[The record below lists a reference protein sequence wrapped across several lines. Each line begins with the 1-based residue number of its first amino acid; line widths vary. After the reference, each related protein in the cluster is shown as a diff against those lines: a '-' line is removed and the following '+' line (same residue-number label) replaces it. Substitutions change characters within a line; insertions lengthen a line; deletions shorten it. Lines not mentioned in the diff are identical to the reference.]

1 MKYAAIIL
9 PACLLLPILI
19 WSQTGASC
27 ADPIPITMDGVCR
40 NYTVSSAT
48 GSNLVCTA
56 SGTTPITYFSVTS
69 NASAQEML
77 LKIAWPTNQPVEVAF
92 YHSTSCTNG
101 NLEAASSI
109 CFYDGHG
116 DWAPAPDFVITPNTT
131 YILRIKT
138 PTTGTIQICGKHY
151 TAPNN
156 SCATAMPI
164 GPVLTF
170 DNNATNKPGTG
181 IAPAG
186 LCAADIDNTA
196 FYVYTV
202 DVTGPTTVSVENMDL
217 DNNYQ
222 SDLLNLGYKVG
233 VFTGTCGSLTSV
245 ACYLGVAN
253 ATLVVGSLPAG
264 TKVYVVVD
272 GILGSNCDYGIRA
285 INSVS
290 ILSADLKYFTGLKAP
305 QGNILKWVSLNER
318 DNAFFEIERSVDGIN
333 YAPIYRVVGQ
343 GNSKSEKNYEFVD
356 LSPAVKSF
364 YRLKMI
370 SGAGQNAYS
379 NVVRV
384 DRELSANSKLIFGNV
399 VTNQLGLQI
408 NDVKEQNVSI
418 KIVDEVGREIY
429 RQNTKT
435 SPGDNLINITTTR
448 IATGFYYLLVSRGDY
463 RETLRFV
470 KR

>member
-9 PACLLLPILI
+9 AECLVLPILI

-56 SGTTPITYFSVTS
+56 LATTSITYFSVTS

-77 LKIAWPTNQPVEVAF
+77 LKIKWPTVGHVEVAF

-101 NLEAASSI
+101 NLESASSI
-109 CFYDGHG
+109 CFYDGQG

-138 PTTGTIQICGKHY
+138 PTTGSIQICGQYY
-151 TAPNN
+151 TPPNN

-164 GPVLTF
+164 GPILTF
-170 DNNATNKPGTG
+170 DNNATHKPGTG
-181 IAPAG
+181 ITPAG
-186 LCAADIDNTA
+186 ICAGEIDNTA

-202 DVTGPTTVSVENMDL
+202 DVTGQTTVSIENLDM

-222 SDLLNLGYKVG
+222 SNLLNLGYKVG

-245 ACYLGVAN
+245 ACYVGVAE
-253 ATLVVGSLPAG
+253 AQIVTVSLPAG
-264 TKVYVVVD
+264 TKVYVAID

-285 INSVS
+285 VNSVS
-290 ILSADLKYFTGLKAP
+290 LLSADLKYFTGLKTP
-305 QGNILKWVSLNER
+305 EGNILKWVSLNER
-318 DNAFFEIERSVDGIN
+318 DNAFFEVERSLDGVN
-333 YAPIYRVVGQ
+333 YASIYRVVGQ
-343 GNSKSEKNYEFVD
+343 GNSKSEKNYEFAD
-356 LSPAVKSF
+356 LSPGAKSF

-370 SGAGQNAYS
+370 SGAGKNAYS
-379 NVVRV
+379 NVIRV
-384 DRELSANSKLIFGNV
+384 DRELSPNSKLIFGNV
-399 VTNQLGLQI
+399 ITNQLGLQI
-408 NDVKEQNVSI
+408 NDGKEQNVSI
-418 KIVDEVGREIY
+418 TIVDEVGREIY
-429 RQNTKT
+429 HQNTKINA
-435 SPGDNLINITTTR
+435 GDNLINISTAR
-448 IATGFYYLLVSRGDY
+448 ISNGFYYLLVSGGDY

>member
-9 PACLLLPILI
+9 AACLLRPILI

-48 GSNLVCTA
+48 GNNLVCTA
-56 SGTTPITYFSVTS
+56 LATTSITYFSVTS

-77 LKIAWPTNQPVEVAF
+77 LKIKWPTVQHIEVAF

-101 NLEAASSI
+101 NLEPESSI

-138 PTTGTIQICGKHY
+138 PTTGSIQICGQYY
-151 TAPNN
+151 TPPNN

-164 GPVLTF
+164 GPILTF
-170 DNNATNKPGTG
+170 DNNATNKPSTDITPPG
-181 IAPAG
+181 I
-186 LCAADIDNTA
+186 CAAAINNTA

-202 DVTGPTTVSVENMDL
+202 DVTGQTTVSIENMDL

-233 VFTGTCGSLTSV
+233 VFKGTCGSLTSV
-245 ACYLGVAN
+245 ACYVGVAD
-253 ATLVVGSLPAG
+253 AQLVVGSLPAG
-264 TKVYVVVD
+264 TKLYVAVD
-272 GILGSNCDYGIRA
+272 GILGTNCDYGIRA

-290 ILSADLKYFTGLKAP
+290 LLSATLKYFTALKASE
-305 QGNILKWVSLNER
+305 GNILKWVSLSEN
-318 DNAFFEIERSVDGIN
+318 DNAFFEVERSLDGAH
-333 YAPIYRVVGQ
+333 YSTIYRIAGQ
-343 GNSKSEKNYEFVD
+343 GNSKSEKDYEYVD
-356 LSPAVKSF
+356 LSPSGKSF

-370 SGAGQNAYS
+370 SSAGKNGYS

-384 DRELSANSKLIFGNV
+384 DREPSPNSKLIFGNI
-399 VTNQLGLQI
+399 VTNQVALQI
-408 NDVKEQNVSI
+408 NNATEQNASI
-418 KIVDEVGREIY
+418 KIVDAVGKEIY
-429 RQNTKT
+429 HQSTKIN
-435 SPGDNLINITTTR
+435 PGDNLLNINTAN
-448 IATGFYYLLVSRGDY
+448 IAKGFYYLLVSRDSY
-463 RETLRFV
+463 RETLRFM
-470 KR
+470 KL